1 MNLAQALPAPASA
14 ERMVIA
20 SVLADPRKYFDVA
33 PMVRREDFSCAE
45 LREAWDCISGM
56 ASRNERISLWSI
68 QQRHGQHPWFES
80 FRDAICL
87 TEGNVPAYAV
97 DYAAVMADK
106 ARLRRATIGLT
117 DAATMAS
124 NAESFEGIRPS
135 IENLMMGLCET
146 TERSD
151 VATTAA
157 IVQGIREARKSP
169 AKQRSQF
176 PTGFDRLDGMLGGGP
191 RESHLVIVAAA
202 TSGGKTSL
210 ALNMGLNMAGQGI
223 PAAMLSLEM
232 ARDELTMRGAAALSD
247 GEDPDS
253 GLNAIERLPFVISD
267 NPDLSAEGARTM
279 VKMLSARYGT
289 KVVIL
294 DYLQLLRE
302 SGSRTSN
309 REREVAGMSRSLKLA
324 AKETGVCIIALSQV
338 NEHGQLRESRAL
350 EQDADAV
357 VYIIAQKGRFY
368 LRITKNRHG
377 PRHGHIA
384 DITTNEVPGIP
395 LHFDGP
401 SFRFCEQ

>member
-1 MNLAQALPAPASA
+1 M
-14 ERMVIA
+14 
-20 SVLADPRKYFDVA
+20 
-33 PMVRREDFSCAE
+33 
-45 LREAWDCISGM
+45 
-56 ASRNERISLWSI
+56 
-68 QQRHGQHPWFES
+68 
-80 FRDAICL
+80 
-87 TEGNVPAYAV
+87 
-97 DYAAVMADK
+97 
-106 ARLRRATIGLT
+106 
-117 DAATMAS
+117 
-124 NAESFEGIRPS
+124 
-135 IENLMMGLCET
+135 
-146 TERSD
+146 
-151 VATTAA
+151 
-157 IVQGIREARKSP
+157 QGIREARKSP

-324 AKETGVCIIALSQV
+324 AKETADQV
-338 NEHGQLRESRAL
+338 DARYHAEMDASREQARQAISAAK
-350 EQDADAV
+350 ADAAKASEARLATAASAADAE
-357 VYIIAQKGRFY
+357 IAMLMSDTLEAVGIARGDESLRGGDVGTAFEEGR
-368 LRITKNRHG
+368 RQSRWDG
-377 PRHGHIA
+377 R
-384 DITTNEVPGIP
+384 GI
-395 LHFDGP
+395 
-401 SFRFCEQ
+401 

>member
-1 MNLAQALPAPASA
+1 MHPSVAYPLATKDMGKVDDVDLAYENA
-14 ERMVIA
+14 
-20 SVLADPRKYFDVA
+20 VLAGADGIEAADA
-33 PMVRREDFSCAE
+33 AAE
-45 LREAWDCISGM
+45 LNRRFANYFGDSSVRVE
-56 ASRNERISLWSI
+56 
-68 QQRHGQHPWFES
+68 
-80 FRDAICL
+80 
-87 TEGNVPAYAV
+87 V
-97 DYAAVMADK
+97 DD
-106 ARLRRATIGLT
+106 TIT
-117 DAATMAS
+117 IH
-124 NAESFEGIRPS
+124 AESGAFEDSKRPR
-135 IENLMMGLCET
+135 EQ
-146 TERSD
+146 SD

-302 SGSRTSN
+302 SGSRTS
-309 REREVAGMSRSLKLA
+309 RAASKLRSVL
-324 AKETGVCIIALSQV
+324 
-338 NEHGQLRESRAL
+338 
-350 EQDADAV
+350 
-357 VYIIAQKGRFY
+357 
-368 LRITKNRHG
+368 
-377 PRHGHIA
+377 
-384 DITTNEVPGIP
+384 
-395 LHFDGP
+395 
-401 SFRFCEQ
+401 